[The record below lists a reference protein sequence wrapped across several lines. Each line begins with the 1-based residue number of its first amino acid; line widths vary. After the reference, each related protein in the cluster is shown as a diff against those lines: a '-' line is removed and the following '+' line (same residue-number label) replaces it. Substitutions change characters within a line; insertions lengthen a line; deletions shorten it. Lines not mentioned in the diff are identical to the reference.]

1 MLGEIILVN
10 LKFIKIF
17 LILFG
22 GLKFY
27 AYICNR
33 KQMNKQYEKVSVRT
47 RSTDFIFNIGVL
59 VDKWFHNIKTEK
71 PYTTYRSSSVKE
83 NERTI
88 TDNI

>member
-1 MLGEIILVN
+1 MLGEIMLVN

-47 RSTDFIFNIGVL
+47 RSADFIFNIGVL

-71 PYTTYRSSSVKE
+71 PHTTYRGSSANG

>member
-1 MLGEIILVN
+1 MLGEIMLVKP
-10 LKFIKIF
+10 KFIKTF

-71 PYTTYRSSSVKE
+71 AIYNLS
-83 NERTI
+83 
-88 TDNI
+88 